1 MEVTMRC
8 PTSALLALAALPLW
22 PQGPPEGS
30 FWEARFHLTS
40 GLGSGPGTLAGDLHG
55 HLGLGTGLALGHA
68 FNETHRLR
76 AVLDYGGTRV
86 DGVPVARES
95 PFWDGGDLSDISRT
109 LRLGL
114 EHQVALTEGGRVR
127 FFYGG
132 GYQNSWVA
140 RTQDS
145 YAKVTTLTMLEAFG
159 FIQAE
164 AFHTLSQR
172 SVLDAWF
179 PYGTLGLGLER
190 DHGFAELRVVGG
202 TYQRWLG
209 SGLSAT
215 AIGRAEERLGVQLVF
230 TVGYRGW

>member
-1 MEVTMRC
+1 MRRR
-8 PTSALLALAALPLW
+8 SYALLTLAALPLW
-22 PQGPPEGS
+22 SQGPPEGKY
-30 FWEARFHLTS
+30 WEARFHLTS

-55 HLGLGTGLALGHA
+55 HLGLGTGLAWGYA

-86 DGVPVARES
+86 SAVPAARVG
-95 PFWDGGDLSDISRT
+95 PTWDGGDLQDIYRN

-114 EHQVALTEGGRVR
+114 EHQVAVTEDGRFR

-132 GYQNSWVA
+132 GYQNTWVA

-145 YAKVTTLTMLEAFG
+145 YATVTTLALLQAFG
-159 FIQAE
+159 YIQTE
-164 AFHTLSQR
+164 EVHTLSQS

-179 PYGTLGLGLER
+179 PYGTVGLGFER
-190 DHGFAELRVVGG
+190 NNGFVEVRVVGG
-202 TYQRWLG
+202 SYQRWTG

-215 AIGRAEERLGVQLVF
+215 AAGRAEDRFGVQVLL
-230 TVGYRGW
+230 TVGHRGW